1 MSNVPTLLLR
11 TFVSPVELRTPR
23 VLLRQ
28 WKESDIEVWCEMNAD
43 ADVRKYFPKINSRED
58 SLAESDRIRTSIR
71 QRGWGMWAL
80 EVPGVH
86 PFAGF
91 VGLNAPGFAA
101 PWQPAVEVG
110 WRLPKFAWDQGYATE
125 AAAAAL
131 DFAFTHLRLPQVM
144 AMSVTT
150 NAPSHRVMERL
161 GMAPW
166 PEMNFD
172 HPRVP
177 ADWPLKR
184 HIVHRI
190 TDQQWQKRTAT

>member
-11 TFVSPVELRTPR
+11 TFVSPVEMRTPR

-91 VGLNAPGFAA
+91 VGLNAPVLPHPGN
-101 PWQPAVEVG
+101 QLLKSVG
-110 WRLPKFAWDQGYATE
+110 VCRNLHGIRDTPPK
-125 AAAAAL
+125 L
-131 DFAFTHLRLPQVM
+131 RRRPSILHL
-144 AMSVTT
+144 
-150 NAPSHRVMERL
+150 
-161 GMAPW
+161 
-166 PEMNFD
+166 
-172 HPRVP
+172 
-177 ADWPLKR
+177 
-184 HIVHRI
+184 HICVCH
-190 TDQQWQKRTAT
+190 K